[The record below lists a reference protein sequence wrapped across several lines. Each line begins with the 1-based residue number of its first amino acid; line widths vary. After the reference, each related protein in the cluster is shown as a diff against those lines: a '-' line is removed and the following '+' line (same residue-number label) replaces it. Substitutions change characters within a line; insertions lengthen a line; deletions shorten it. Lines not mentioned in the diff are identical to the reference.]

1 MWRDLRLGFQHKE
14 VSREEERLRA
24 LNAECSSLSPAI
36 NLICC
41 HLRVS
46 KSGEMS
52 ARSPRMALISG
63 CVRELD
69 AIALQL
75 GVLIAPVATRT
86 LGEDL
91 FKKD

>member
-1 MWRDLRLGFQHKE
+1 MVLKE
-14 VSREEERLRA
+14 VSREEEPLRA
-24 LNAECSSLSPAI
+24 LDAECSSLSPAI

-41 HLRVS
+41 HLTVS

-52 ARSPRMALISG
+52 TRFPRMALISG